1 MISFFLSF
9 IYICF
14 IFFVYIYIC
23 LFIYIFVYIYICLFC
38 DLVVIHQCVVQPT
51 SAGNFRAFFFSF
63 LSFFLFVFFFLQSTA
78 NLTAPWSEKILGM
91 ISFFF
96 SFFIY
101 QGQIYG
107 PGCDL
112 SWSAESSKG
121 QRYRN
126 PYFKSENLSM
136 YFPTYNMDF
145 YIFVLL
151 NSQHFMIDHI
161 LGHKSSLGK

>member
-1 MISFFLSF
+1 MIRKDAWNDFFLSSF
-9 IYICF
+9 YIYMFYFLCIYI
-14 IFFVYIYIC
+14 YIYIC

-38 DLVVIHQCVVQPT
+38 DLVVIHQCVVSST

-63 LSFFLFVFFFLQSTA
+63 LSFFFFFFLQSTA

-96 SFFIY
+96 SFFTY

-126 PYFKSENLSM
+126 PYYMQEN
-136 YFPTYNMDF
+136 TC
-145 YIFVLL
+145 
-151 NSQHFMIDHI
+151 
-161 LGHKSSLGK
+161 